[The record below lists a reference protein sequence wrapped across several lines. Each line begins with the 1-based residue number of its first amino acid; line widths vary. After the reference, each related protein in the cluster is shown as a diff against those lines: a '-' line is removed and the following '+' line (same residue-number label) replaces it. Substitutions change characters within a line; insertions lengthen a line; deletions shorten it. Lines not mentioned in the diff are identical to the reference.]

1 MPEISTFEEKVKNAC
16 NEIAELII
24 LKNKKY
30 GDSYRKSRVEA
41 GELWESRKI
50 PFHFH
55 SREKIQRYVSS
66 VTDDEDSVIDLA
78 GYAVLE
84 IVCRRLDDGQN

>member
-1 MPEISTFEEKVKNAC
+1 MPETFEGNVKNVC
-16 NEIAELII
+16 DEVAELII
-24 LKNKKY
+24 SKNKKY
-30 GDSYRKSRVEA
+30 GDSYRKSRVES
-41 GELWESRKI
+41 GELWKSRKI

-55 SREKIQRYVSS
+55 SKEKIQRYVSS
-66 VTDDEDSVIDLA
+66 STDDEDSVIDLA

>member
-1 MPEISTFEEKVKNAC
+1 MPETFEGNVKNVC
-16 NEIAELII
+16 DEVAELII
-24 LKNKKY
+24 SKNKKY
-30 GDSYRKSRVEA
+30 GDSYRKSRVES
-41 GELWESRKI
+41 GEFWDSRKI

-55 SREKIQRYVSS
+55 SKEKIQRYVSS
-66 VTDDEDSVIDLA
+66 DTDNEDSVLDLA